1 MFRIF
6 LKIFFFLFLPEVLLA
21 QLNPYD
27 LKWGTNYRYR
37 DVFTTKVIDLDS
49 NFFYTQGVRSG
60 LFTSNKWYLA
70 KYDRRESKQIWQV
83 EMDRIL
89 FKGLPTNLVS
99 VNIVDGEFYLFLESF
114 NRRDDKKYLLL
125 QILDQEG
132 DPKDLKVIES
142 LDSKRRN
149 HGNFEIKFSQNRNNF
164 MIFSSPRFSLR
175 EPEKFAI
182 SIYDRDLNLNWSKD
196 IQLDVLDRYFR
207 IQDIDLTNKG
217 EVYLIGQKTMTSRVQ
232 NNFWS
237 SPYSDFLIYKIIGEN
252 DNLLEIDLNLN
263 TIFITNLGLELDFSD
278 NIAAIGGFYSE
289 REYRNSSIKGMFYLT
304 IDQSANNK
312 ISSEI
317 VPFKKDFIDGFRFLA
332 RSRRGNEIREDFVF
346 RHFLH
351 REDGG
356 AYIIAEDYEM
366 EIRTVQSRNTTI
378 TNYYYYYNDIIA
390 VGISPLGKIEWSGHI
405 PKRQFSKNDGGF
417 ASSYLPL
424 VDGQQLHIL
433 FNDHSSN
440 SKRFGDRRPLSTR
453 NFRSSNLVC
462 VSINENSEMHYN
474 ILFNNRK
481 ERVLTLPKK
490 SASNVQLQRDA
501 VLFSSLNSRIKF
513 GSFLHQK

>member
-1 MFRIF
+1 
-6 LKIFFFLFLPEVLLA
+6 
-21 QLNPYD
+21 
-27 LKWGTNYRYR
+27 
-37 DVFTTKVIDLDS
+37 
-49 NFFYTQGVRSG
+49 
-60 LFTSNKWYLA
+60 
-70 KYDRRESKQIWQV
+70 
-83 EMDRIL
+83 
-89 FKGLPTNLVS
+89 
-99 VNIVDGEFYLFLESF
+99 
-114 NRRDDKKYLLL
+114 
-125 QILDQEG
+125 
-132 DPKDLKVIES
+132 
-142 LDSKRRN
+142 
-149 HGNFEIKFSQNRNNF
+149 
-164 MIFSSPRFSLR
+164 
-175 EPEKFAI
+175 
-182 SIYDRDLNLNWSKD
+182 LNWSKD

-217 EVYLIGQKTMTSRVQ
+217 EVYLIGQKTMTSRAQ

-237 SPYSDFLIYKIIGEN
+237 SPYSDFLIYKINGEN

-263 TIFITNLGLELDFSD
+263 NIFITNLGLELDFSD